1 MEAQTTNASPGQS
14 ATRDTTYRVPPK
26 VSGALP
32 LVGHAV
38 EFIRDCLG
46 LLWRAYQEQG
56 PVAKLQRVQQGHRAD
71 DRAQARHEA
80 MFRAPD
86 EILSPSEAYKM
97 MVPVFGK
104 DIVYDAPPARMHEQ
118 LGMLRPAL
126 QDKRMRTYGEI
137 VADETRRVVASWGER
152 GEIDLVEFCATLTNF
167 TSTHCLIGNEFREQM
182 SDEFAKVY
190 YDLERGITP
199 AALHPPAH
207 PAALDHPR
215 VIGRACGWSR

>member
-1 MEAQTTNASPGQS
+1 MEAQTTNDGALGQS
-14 ATRDTTYRVPPK
+14 ATREATYRVPPK

-32 LVGHAV
+32 VVGHAV

-56 PVAKLQRVQQGHRAD
+56 PVAKLRVFNKDIVLMTGPKPS
-71 DRAQARHEA
+71 EA

-137 VADETRRVVASWGER
+137 VADETRRMVSSW
-152 GEIDLVEFCATLTNF
+152 
-167 TSTHCLIGNEFREQM
+167 
-182 SDEFAKVY
+182 
-190 YDLERGITP
+190 
-199 AALHPPAH
+199 
-207 PAALDHPR
+207 
-215 VIGRACGWSR
+215 